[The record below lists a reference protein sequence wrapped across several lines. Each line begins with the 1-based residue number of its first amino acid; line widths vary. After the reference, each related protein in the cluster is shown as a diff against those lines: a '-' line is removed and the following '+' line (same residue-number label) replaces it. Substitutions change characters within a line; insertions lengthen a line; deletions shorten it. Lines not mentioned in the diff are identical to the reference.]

1 MSLSDAARRFGNEL
15 YKFAFPVYRP
25 IYKAFKIVSDQAER
39 GLLARYAK
47 PGSVVV
53 DGGANIGI
61 YSEYLAHCVG
71 PTGMVH
77 SFEPD
82 STNFNHLSN
91 SLGDRDNVRLNRSA
105 LSNLSGTAA
114 LYISESL
121 NVDHRTYPSDGE
133 SRRMTMIE
141 SVALDDYFKVGERVD
156 FVKMDIQGFEFH
168 ALQGAKRVL
177 AENQSIKLLLEFWP
191 YGLALAGASSDLLC
205 GLLKGHGIE
214 LFVVEK
220 GDFQSWPDVSW
231 DAANPKVYF
240 NVFAMRS
247 SDPFS

>member
-1 MSLSDAARRFGNEL
+1 
-15 YKFAFPVYRP
+15 
-25 IYKAFKIVSDQAER
+25 
-39 GLLARYAK
+39 
-47 PGSVVV
+47 
-53 DGGANIGI
+53 
-61 YSEYLAHCVG
+61 
-71 PTGMVH
+71 MVH

-91 SLGDRDNVRLNRSA
+91 SLGDRDNVRLNRLA

-141 SVALDDYFKVGERVD
+141 SVALDDYFKVGECVD

-177 AENQSIKLLLEFWP
+177 AENLSIKLLLEFWP

-205 GLLKGHGIE
+205 GLLKGHGFK

-220 GDFQSWPDVSW
+220 GDFQSWPDVIW